1 MSFLIILR
9 EMLITECEANAS
21 GISFVVAASFRRYQ
35 FQLRRILGDP
45 VVDSGGK
52 GKSKQVEKME
62 RKKNKERG

>member
-21 GISFVVAASFRRYQ
+21 GISFVVAAGFRRYQ

-45 VVDSGGK
+45 VVDSDYDGCAL
-52 GKSKQVEKME
+52 Q
-62 RKKNKERG
+62 N

>member
-45 VVDSGGK
+45 VVDSGARE
-52 GKSKQVEKME
+52 SLN
-62 RKKNKERG
+62 RWKKNEA